1 MLELKQMQAQID
13 LINAQRLK
21 TEAETPKTGNLG
33 DVAVG
38 KGAQE
43 IENLKADTALKY
55 INGEVAKIMTTA
67 NVEQIDANVEQIKA
81 NTAKLETE
89 GKILAG
95 QANDILQQTA
105 INTMQKKL
113 EMELTQANIAKTEE
127 DTKKIAK
134 EIVVM
139 LSKNMQGWTQLG
151 LQEKQYQLDKIIN
164 EFNTNTPMKIGQ
176 WTEILGNLLTGAK
189 IIMSK

>member
-1 MLELKQMQAQID
+1 MYAKGGPGGTTGGQGGGSASMGSSPNAIPMGISNIMQLKQMQAQID

-38 KGAQE
+38 KGTQE

-89 GKILAG
+89 GKILSG
-95 QANDILQQTA
+95 QADDILQQTA

-113 EMELTQANIAKTEE
+113 EPGTFTDLVP
-127 DTKKIAK
+127 D
-134 EIVVM
+134 
-139 LSKNMQGWTQLG
+139 
-151 LQEKQYQLDKIIN
+151 
-164 EFNTNTPMKIGQ
+164 
-176 WTEILGNLLTGAK
+176 
-189 IIMSK
+189 